1 MLQFALTPQ
10 QLQARESMENSEA
23 DLVSLDLSRGSH
35 RSGTESAQRSHKGHK
50 LDENFASPRV
60 SDTDGLF
67 IMD

>member
-23 DLVSLDLSRGSH
+23 DLVSIDLSRRSH
-35 RSGTESAQRSHKGHK
+35 KSGAESAQRSHRGHK

>member
-23 DLVSLDLSRGSH
+23 DLISIDLSRRSH
-35 RSGTESAQRSHKGHK
+35 KSGAESAQRSYRGYK
-50 LDENFASPRV
+50 LDENIASPRV